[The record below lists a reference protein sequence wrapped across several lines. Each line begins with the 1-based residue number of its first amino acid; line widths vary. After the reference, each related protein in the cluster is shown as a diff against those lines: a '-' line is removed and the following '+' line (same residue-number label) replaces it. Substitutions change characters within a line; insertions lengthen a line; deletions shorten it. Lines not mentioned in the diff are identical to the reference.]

1 MTGTFRPVVFSAR
14 KDGMAKRSKGTRM
27 NVPVQWRKGPRPDPT
42 VIELL
47 NQLTS
52 AARRGQVR
60 AIYIVTVDPLLKTED
75 FQAGELDD
83 VKRTLLLGGLAQACI
98 SLHKPK

>member
-1 MTGTFRPVVFSAR
+1 MDSLPQQW
-14 KDGMAKRSKGTRM
+14 KR
-27 NVPVQWRKGPRPDPT
+27 GPRPDPT

-47 NQLTS
+47 NQLS
-52 AARRGQVR
+52 VAARRGQIR

-75 FQAGELDD
+75 FLAGDMDD